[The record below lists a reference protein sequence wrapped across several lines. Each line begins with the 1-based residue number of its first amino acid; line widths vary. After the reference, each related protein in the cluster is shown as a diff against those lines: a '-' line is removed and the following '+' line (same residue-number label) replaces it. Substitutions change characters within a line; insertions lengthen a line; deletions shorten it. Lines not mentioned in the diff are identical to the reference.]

1 MAALAVNRDPLGSHG
16 RLVYDSAPPSP
27 PPVVCHPGG
36 TAAYDMHR
44 ASMTVDAATAWCRNN
59 SKCAGFCAQSA
70 GACKST
76 DVLDLHFLDGWAI
89 HRTGSNASWTSWS
102 TDAEAPPPTQR
113 VQVFAKPMSNGAR
126 AVAVLNRGD
135 AAVDATVNLS
145 TIALP
150 EPSNGQRSAKP
161 WARAKVR
168 DLWLHKDEG
177 EFDGSFTVKS
187 LAPHAT
193 ALLMM
198 TAVDAV
204 TAKTDDGLAGGDVVS
219 LAPQPN
225 CTKKLHLCYQGSQM
239 NIAEVVRLDP
249 LACKPPNATLR
260 AENCSQQGY
269 SDSVGF
275 DPIFKKVS
283 LWKKQGGGGGGGGG
297 VAKAASL
304 RRWAGS
310 TSCEGQYSV
319 LSIDVLDQCTPYHI
333 PAPASI
339 LVVRKNGSAYESYH
353 YQGATDCTGP
363 RTFLEALAVGTC
375 SGDLGGYSQMR
386 VWEGATLQCSP
397 GCECCPCTGT
407 GCKGTCP
414 ACGAAVCSCPPL

>member
-1 MAALAVNRDPLGSHG
+1 M
-16 RLVYDSAPPSP
+16 
-27 PPVVCHPGG
+27 
-36 TAAYDMHR
+36 
-44 ASMTVDAATAWCRNN
+44 
-59 SKCAGFCAQSA
+59 
-70 GACKST
+70 
-76 DVLDLHFLDGWAI
+76 
-89 HRTGSNASWTSWS
+89 
-102 TDAEAPPPTQR
+102 
-113 VQVFAKPMSNGAR
+113 
-126 AVAVLNRGD
+126 
-135 AAVDATVNLS
+135 
-145 TIALP
+145 
-150 EPSNGQRSAKP
+150 
-161 WARAKVR
+161 
-168 DLWLHKDEG
+168 
-177 EFDGSFTVKS
+177 
-187 LAPHAT
+187 
-193 ALLMM
+193 
-198 TAVDAV
+198 
-204 TAKTDDGLAGGDVVS
+204 VS

-225 CTKKLHLCYQGSQM
+225 CTKKVQVCYQGSQM
-239 NIAEVVRLDP
+239 NIAEVARLDP